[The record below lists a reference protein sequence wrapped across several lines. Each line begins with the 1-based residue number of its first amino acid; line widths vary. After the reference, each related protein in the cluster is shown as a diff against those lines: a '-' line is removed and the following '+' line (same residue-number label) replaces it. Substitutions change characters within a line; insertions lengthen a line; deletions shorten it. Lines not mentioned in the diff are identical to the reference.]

1 MKTVVVLSTLHKGA
15 ACQTDGKKKPEA
27 VLYYNENKCGVDML
41 DSMCRQMSTKA
52 GCRRWPLAVFW
63 NILDI
68 AGINAWILFRKTT
81 NSQTSRR
88 QFLRQ
93 LSAELTETSTSSGNV
108 PAPAS
113 TSSSSTT
120 TLLGKRVN
128 CQVKA
133 VCKRNRTTTLCDSCK
148 RPVCGQCM
156 VNICKQCP
164 LSVRATM
171 ASYCIASIDACGCS
185 RYTLTYRPHGV
196 TKLVFSLI
204 FHKRALN

>member
-1 MKTVVVLSTLHKGA
+1 
-15 ACQTDGKKKPEA
+15 
-27 VLYYNENKCGVDML
+27 ML

-81 NSQTSRR
+81 NSLYFVHCTFLSLSVFFLNVLPLWRKNVYIISRR

-108 PAPAS
+108 PTLAS
-113 TSSSSTT
+113 TLSSSTT
-120 TLLGKRVN
+120 TQLGKRVN

-156 VNICKQCP
+156 VNICKQCH
-164 LSVRATM
+164 A
-171 ASYCIASIDACGCS
+171 
-185 RYTLTYRPHGV
+185 
-196 TKLVFSLI
+196 
-204 FHKRALN
+204 